1 MWREGGGGVYKVRQ
15 TRSMR
20 VFNVTNID
28 IVCPV
33 GRNHPYLTQ
42 IYSRKQS
49 THNYT
54 IQYMTSYQLLLWP
67 HILCILTLFF
77 WLHRRHFQICR
88 LSLTPICWLV
98 KTGEGLR
105 YHTLPPY
112 LWPKTKCT
120 NTSLTVTLKNDNL
133 IKYWHKYW
141 FFLGT
146 QNAMGPTDSQE
157 IIHICRYFHV
167 IFLAFFYIFSSLQYK
182 KNISRR
188 GEAKLRSG
196 KNYLSTVF
204 GCVWRWTLLGCGLW
218 V

>member
-28 IVCPV
+28 IVCPL

-49 THNYT
+49 THTYT
-54 IQYMTSYQLLLWP
+54 IQYVTSFQLLWR
-67 HILCILTLFF
+67 HILYYAFLHFF
-77 WLHRRHFQICR
+77 WLYRRHFQMCC
-88 LSLTPICWLV
+88 LTPICWLV
-98 KTGEGLR
+98 KTGMGLR
-105 YHTLPPY
+105 SPTLPPY
-112 LWPKTKCT
+112 LWQKTKCT

-146 QNAMGPTDSQE
+146 QNAGVQLTGKKSS
-157 IIHICRYFHV
+157 
-167 IFLAFFYIFSSLQYK
+167 IFADIFTQ
-182 KNISRR
+182 I
-188 GEAKLRSG
+188 
-196 KNYLSTVF
+196 F
-204 GCVWRWTLLGCGLW
+204 
-218 V
+218 